1 MDLYGEFPVLFID
14 NDLMGSTAN
23 SRAVRAIVEAL
34 EDEHINVLEAPTSS
48 DAEVHLRSLAKIGC
62 ILLDWELDCT
72 GNPEY
77 DSSATMV
84 RKITDK
90 SMEIPLFLIT
100 DKLSVGDIPLEVMKR
115 IDGYIWALEDTPD
128 FIAGR
133 IEKALRQYVDNLMP
147 PFLKALYG
155 YVQAYRYSW
164 HTPGHMGGVAFLKSP
179 VGKVFHQFYGENL
192 FRSDISASV
201 PDLGSILEHNGISG
215 ESEKL
220 AARTFGADRTYFVT
234 NGTSTSNKMVFHGCV
249 KRGDLVLLDRNCHKS
264 IIHSVIMTGAIPI
277 YLRSSRNA
285 LGIIGPVPISE
296 FSPESLAE
304 KIRSS
309 PHIPP
314 GTNPRIKLAVLT
326 NSTYDGLCYNTEL
339 VKEMLD
345 ETCDNVLF
353 DEAWY
358 AYARFHDL
366 YSRRY
371 GMYQSDKE
379 YGLTVFASQSSH
391 KVLAAL
397 SQGSMLHIKE
407 GGHEFN
413 HDRFNEAYMMH
424 SSTSPLYPIVA
435 SLDVATR
442 MMQGGMG
449 KMLVEEALEE
459 AVIFRLKMEHIEQQV
474 HGGGEEGDWWFEIW
488 EPDNV
493 FEPDPDSP
501 PDRRLVDFSQVEG
514 QRLVSS
520 PDYWK
525 LDPCAKWHGFCD
537 ISEDYVM
544 LDPLKVTIQTP
555 GIGAD
560 GRMSEMGIPAGIVA
574 RFLRERGIVV
584 EKTGFYSL
592 LVLFTLGITKGKSG
606 TLLAELFDFR
616 KAYDEDHSLSQVFPS
631 MTDQYSVSYS
641 GRTISD
647 LVREMHDFLKDKM
660 ISTVLTGIFD
670 GLTEQKMLPDEAY
683 GCLVS
688 GEVDEVSI
696 SHLAGRIAAVTVVPY
711 PPGIPLLM
719 PGEAFGPAGSP
730 VLEYL
735 EILQEFHNRFPG
747 FEGEV
752 HGARVRKTENGYFT
766 YSVDCVRR

>member
-1 MDLYGEFPVLFID
+1 MDLYSEFPVLFID

-23 SRAVRAIVEAL
+23 SRAVRAIVDAL
-34 EDEHINVLEAPTSS
+34 QDEHINVLEAPTCS

-77 DSSATMV
+77 DSTATMV

-100 DKLSVGDIPLEVMKR
+100 DKLSVADIPLEVMKR

-133 IEKALRQYVDNLMP
+133 IERDLRQYVDNLMP
-147 PFLKALYG
+147 PFLKALYS
-155 YVQAYRYSW
+155 YVQSYRYSW

-201 PDLGSILEHNGISG
+201 PDLGSILEHSGVSG

-220 AARTFGADRTYFVT
+220 AARIFGADRTYYVT
-234 NGTSTSNKMVFHGCV
+234 NGTSTANKMVFHGCV
-249 KRGDLVLLDRNCHKS
+249 KSGDLVLLDRNCHKS

-277 YLRSSRNA
+277 YLKSSRNA
-285 LGIIGPVPISE
+285 LGIIGPVPVSE
-296 FSPESLAE
+296 FSQESLRE
-304 KIRSS
+304 KIDGC
-309 PHIPP
+309 PFIPP
-314 GTNPRIKLAVLT
+314 GSNPRIKLAVLT

-339 VKEMLD
+339 VKDML
-345 ETCDNVLF
+345 ERVCDNVLF

-366 YSRRY
+366 YRERY
-371 GMYQSDKE
+371 GMYQGDVDH
-379 YGLTVFASQSSH
+379 GLTVFASQSSH
-391 KVLAAL
+391 KVLAAI

-407 GGHEFN
+407 GGREFN

-424 SSTSPLYPIVA
+424 SSTSPLYSIVA
-435 SLDVATR
+435 SLDVAAR
-442 MMQGGMG
+442 MMEGGMG

-459 AVIFRLKMEHIEQQV
+459 AVVFRLKMEHIDQQV
-474 HGGGEEGDWWFEIW
+474 RGGGLGGWWFGIW
-488 EPDNV
+488 EPDEV
-493 FEPDPDSP
+493 FEPDPKKPSTRRSVDLGQVD
-501 PDRRLVDFSQVEG
+501 DRRLVAD
-514 QRLVSS
+514 
-520 PDYWK
+520 PDCWK
-525 LDPCAKWHGFCD
+525 LDPSAKWHGFSD
-537 ISEDYVM
+537 ISSDYVM
-544 LDPLKVTIQTP
+544 LDPLKVTITTP
-555 GIGAD
+555 GIGPD
-560 GRMSEMGIPAGIVA
+560 GRMTDFGIPAGIVA

-616 KAYDEDHSLSQVFPS
+616 EAYDEDFRLSQVFPTL
-631 MTDQYSVSYS
+631 TDQFSVSYS
-641 GRTISD
+641 GRTVRD
-647 LVREMHDFLKDKM
+647 LVQEMHDFLKDKT
-660 ISTVLTGIFD
+660 ISNVLTEIFG
-670 GLTEQKMLPDEAY
+670 GLPVQRMLPDEAY

-688 GEVDEVSI
+688 GEVEEVSI
-696 SHLAGRIAAVTVVPY
+696 AHLAGRISAVTVVPY
-711 PPGIPLLM
+711 PPGIPLVM
-719 PGEAFGPAGSP
+719 PGEEFGASDSP

-752 HGARVRKTENGYFT
+752 HGARVRKTESGYFR